1 MKFVGITKR
10 WFSNVA
16 SIVFIILIA
25 VAIAAFMI
33 AKGYYYGAAAIAVD
47 VMDPKEMASTFA
59 MYGASKSGFE
69 VAARDYVEGFTN
81 KDTVAVWVINN
92 KGKVIVSSSG
102 FSISDDVNM
111 PDYISAVEGGT
122 GSASWTGRLPSGE
135 KIMARTTA
143 YNYVNGDF
151 GGAIRYMVSLDGI
164 DEQLGIFAA
173 LIAVVTILC
182 FVALILSGML
192 FVHSIVVPVKEIGET
207 AKKIAEGDFS
217 ATIDHYPYND
227 EIGELCTTINDM
239 AEKLS
244 ESDRLKNDFITTVS
258 HELRTPLTAIRG
270 WGETLVQVAGTDPGM
285 TKRGME
291 IIITESSRLN
301 EMVEEL
307 LDFSKMNSGR
317 MKLNVEKMDYLAELD
332 DVVLSYRERATK
344 NGIEI
349 SYNVPTVPA
358 AGEGDSARI
367 KQVFINI
374 LDNAIKYNEEGG
386 KISINATLSDNNILT
401 IVFADTGSGISEE
414 DLPHVKEKF
423 YKANSTVRG
432 SGIGLAVCDE
442 IIKLHKGTFEIDS
455 VYGKGTAVTIT
466 FSLDS
471 SVENA
476 KEDLGDE

>member
-25 VAIAAFMI
+25 VSIAAFMI
-33 AKGYYYGAAAIAVD
+33 VKSYYYGAAAMTVD
-47 VMDPKEMASTFA
+47 VMDASEMASTFA

-69 VAARDYVEGFTN
+69 VAARDYVEGFTD
-81 KDTVAVWVINN
+81 KDKVAVWVINN

-102 FSISDDVNM
+102 FSISDSVDM
-111 PDYISAVEGGT
+111 PDYTSALEDGS

-135 KIMARTTA
+135 KIMAHTTA
-143 YNYVNGDF
+143 YRYVNGDF
-151 GGAIRYMVSLDGI
+151 GGAIRYMVSLNGI
-164 DEQLGIFAA
+164 DEQLSIFAV
-173 LIAVVTILC
+173 LIAIVTILC
-182 FVALILSGML
+182 FAALILSGML
-192 FVHSIVVPVKEIGET
+192 FVRSIVVPVKEIGKT
-207 AKKIAEGDFS
+207 AKKIAEGDLG

-244 ESDRLKNDFITTVS
+244 QSDRLKNDFITTVS

-270 WGETLVQVAGTDPGM
+270 WGETIVQVADSDPGM
-285 TKRGME
+285 TRRGMDV
-291 IIITESSRLN
+291 IITETDRLN

-307 LDFSKMNSGR
+307 LDFSKMSSGR

-332 DVVLSYRERATK
+332 DVVFSYKERAIK

-349 SYNVPTVPA
+349 NYNVPTVPA

-367 KQVFINI
+367 RQVFINI

-386 KISINATLSDNNILT
+386 KISINATLSRDNILT
-401 IVFADTGSGISEE
+401 IVFTDTGSGIPEE

-423 YKANSTVRG
+423 YKANNTIRG

-442 IIKLHKGTFEIDS
+442 IIKLHNGTFEIDS
-455 VYGKGTAVTIT
+455 VYGKGTIVTTT